1 MLFPQRSRAGRLMTL
16 LECAR
21 PLSSLVAG
29 IMSAAVVT
37 QQRAAVS
44 RLGIIAGLAMC
55 TVTMFGFVINDI
67 FDYQKDVN
75 AGVRR
80 PIAQGRLSRTSG
92 LLLAAALLLVA
103 CLLSAWIG
111 AGGRVLAS
119 TTLALILYS
128 PVARSLPLVKGAYVA
143 ALCSGALYY
152 GSAVSGAEYSWLT
165 YAMLAGFVLGR
176 EIFMD
181 SDELEGD
188 RDAGIPTIAVL
199 LGQVPTRWLGAC
211 VMILAATGI
220 VLIAAGR
227 VGKTAA
233 LAAFVS
239 ILGIL
244 AWPRV
249 EDSTRIHL
257 SRFSMLL
264 GAVALACG

>member
-1 MLFPQRSRAGRLMTL
+1 MLFPRRRRAGRLMTF

-29 IMSAAVVT
+29 TMSAAVVT
-37 QQRAAVS
+37 VERGAVS
-44 RLGIIAGLAMC
+44 RLGMIAGLAMC

-75 AGVRR
+75 AGVER
-80 PIAQGRLSRTSG
+80 PIAAGRLSRTAG
-92 LLLAAALLLVA
+92 VLLAAALLLIA

-111 AGGRVLAS
+111 AGGRVLAP

-152 GSAVSGAEYSWLT
+152 GSAVSGAEYSWRT

-181 SDELEGD
+181 SDEIAGD

-199 LGQVPTRWLGAC
+199 VGQVPAWWIGAG
-211 VMILAATGI
+211 VMIMSATGI
-220 VLIAAGR
+220 VLITGGRIGKPAAQ
-227 VGKTAA
+227 AA
-233 LAAFVS
+233 LVS

-249 EDSTRIHL
+249 EDSKRIHL
-257 SRFSMLL
+257 SRYSMLL
-264 GAVALACG
+264 GAIALACG